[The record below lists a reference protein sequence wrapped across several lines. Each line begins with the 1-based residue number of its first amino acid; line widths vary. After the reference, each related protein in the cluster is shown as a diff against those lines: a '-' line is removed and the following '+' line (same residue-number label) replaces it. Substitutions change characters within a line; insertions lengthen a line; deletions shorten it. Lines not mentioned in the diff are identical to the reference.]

1 MFVGMNIVNDVCCLT
16 VVVGLVEML
25 LSSTTAAGAF
35 TAAAG
40 DMVAAGCDTVTG
52 SDSDSDMETVRNS
65 AFDISRMG
73 TPCGLTQANESE

>member
-1 MFVGMNIVNDVCCLT
+1 M
-16 VVVGLVEML
+16 VGLVEIL
-25 LSSTTAAGAF
+25 LSSATAAGAF
-35 TAAAG
+35 TAAAD

-65 AFDISRMG
+65 AFDMFRMG

>member
-1 MFVGMNIVNDVCCLT
+1 VFVGMNIVKDVCYLT
-16 VVVGLVEML
+16 VVVGLVELL

-35 TAAAG
+35 AAEAG
-40 DMVAAGCDTVTG
+40 DIVAEGCDTVTG

-65 AFDISRMG
+65 AFDMFRMG

>member
-1 MFVGMNIVNDVCCLT
+1 MNIVKDVCYLT
-16 VVVGLVEML
+16 VVVGFVETL
-25 LSSTTAAGAF
+25 LSSAAAAGAF

-65 AFDISRMG
+65 AFDMFRMG
-73 TPCGLTQANESE
+73 IPCGLTQANESE